1 MRSPEEVADALIRAV
16 TEGDLALADEL
27 YADDATL
34 WQNTTGATSNKAQAL
49 KTVGWLFKTLQN
61 IEYRNVRRRVW
72 EGGFVQEHQL
82 CGGTASGA
90 TLRVDACMVATL
102 RDGKIV
108 ALHEYMD
115 SAAFAVLR
123 R

>member
-1 MRSPEEVADALIRAV
+1 MRSPDEVADALIRAV
-16 TEGDLALADEL
+16 THGDLELAAEL

-34 WQNTTGATSNKAQAL
+34 WQNTTGATSTKAQAL
-49 KTVGWLFKTLQN
+49 KTIGWLSKTLQN
-61 IEYRNVRRRVW
+61 IEYRDVRRRVW

-82 CGGTASGA
+82 RGGTASGD
-90 TLRVDACMVATL
+90 TLSVDACMVATL
-102 RDGKIV
+102 RDGQIV

-115 SAAFAVLR
+115 SAPFAVLR